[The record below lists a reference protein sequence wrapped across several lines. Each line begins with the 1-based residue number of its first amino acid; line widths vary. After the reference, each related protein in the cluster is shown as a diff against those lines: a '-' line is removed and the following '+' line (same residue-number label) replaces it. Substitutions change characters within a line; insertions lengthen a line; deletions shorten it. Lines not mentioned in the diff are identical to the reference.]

1 LIFDGLPIYYIL
13 IAIKNIL
20 SWTLVI
26 IEHDASIFNLIDFTN
41 PIILTTIIVLL
52 VIILG
57 LMIYSRNILKTYVK
71 KLKTENR
78 ALIGESEEA
87 VLLKMI

>member
-1 LIFDGLPIYYIL
+1 MIFDGLPIYYIL

-57 LMIYSRNILKTYVK
+57 LMVKLIIIFFFNRNIF
-71 KLKTENR
+71 
-78 ALIGESEEA
+78 LIY
-87 VLLKMI
+87 IYFYYRFIN